1 MVIKRIN
8 TTRHFW
14 FKRKEFFTC
23 LLFII
28 VHISLVKAN
37 VVHATMTGASNGKLI
52 GTTGLNQIEG
62 TGGGGIVP
70 WAMLAGYDSQEQ
82 ISLSAFTTQ
91 VHLDD
96 YRLNVLGVSASFYDR
111 IEVSMAQHR
120 LDLKALDGEI
130 KQNIYGLKYRL
141 YGDIVYSIWP
151 QVSIGLQYKKL
162 GDGSIASEV
171 GAANSSSGTD
181 IYLAATKLHFGTLF
195 GFNTLWNVTARAT
208 KANQLGL
215 LGFGGENNDNYQIM
229 TEVSAAVFFNQHLAV
244 GIEYRQKPDNLGLGE
259 DDWLDVF
266 ISYIPNKNLSFTLA
280 WAELG
285 NIAGAKK
292 QQGLYLSLNG
302 QLW

>member
-1 MVIKRIN
+1 MAVIKTN
-8 TTRHFW
+8 TIRFNW
-14 FKRKEFFTC
+14 CKPWVYFLC
-23 LLFII
+23 L
-28 VHISLVKAN
+28 ISTLLLVSSVQA
-37 VVHATMTGASNGKLI
+37 GDGKLI
-52 GTTGLNQIEG
+52 GTAGLNQIEG
-62 TGGGGIVP
+62 SGGGGLVP
-70 WAMLAGYDSQEQ
+70 WATIAGYDSQEQ
-82 ISLSAFTTQ
+82 ISVNAFTTQ

-96 YRLNVLGVSASFYDR
+96 YRLNVLGISASFYDR
-111 IEVSMAQHR
+111 VEISLAQHR
-120 LDLKALDGEI
+120 FDLKTLGGEI

-141 YGDIVYSIWP
+141 YGDIVYSTWP

-162 GDGSIASEV
+162 NDGSIASAV
-171 GAANSSSGTD
+171 GAKNSSSGTD
-181 IYLAATKLHFGTLF
+181 IYIAATKIHLGALA
-195 GFNTLWNVTARAT
+195 GFNLVWNVTARAT

-215 LGFGGENNDNYQIM
+215 LGFGGVNNHNYQIM
-229 TEVSAAVFFNQHLAV
+229 AEASAAVLFSRHLAL

-292 QQGLYLSLNG
+292 QKGLYLSLNG

>member
-1 MVIKRIN
+1 MAVIKMNIIHSN
-8 TTRHFW
+8 W
-14 FKRKEFFTC
+14 CKPWMFFLSLISTF
-23 LLFII
+23 LL
-28 VHISLVKAN
+28 VSSAQ
-37 VVHATMTGASNGKLI
+37 AGDGKLI
-52 GTTGLNQIEG
+52 GTAGLNQIEG
-62 TGGGGIVP
+62 SGGGGLVP
-70 WAMLAGYDSQEQ
+70 WATLAGYDSQEQ
-82 ISLSAFTTQ
+82 ISVNAFTTQ

-96 YRLNVLGVSASFYDR
+96 YRLNVLGISASFYDR
-111 IEVSMAQHR
+111 VEISLAQHR
-120 LDLKALDGEI
+120 FDLKTLGGEI

-141 YGDIVYSIWP
+141 YGDIVYSTWP

-162 GDGSIASEV
+162 NDGSIASAV
-171 GAANSSSGTD
+171 GATNSSSGTD
-181 IYLAATKLHFGTLF
+181 IYIAATKIHLGALA
-195 GFNTLWNVTARAT
+195 GFNLVWNVTARAT

-215 LGFGGENNDNYQIM
+215 LGFGGVNNHNYQIM
-229 TEVSAAVFFNQHLAV
+229 AEASAAVLFSRHLAL

-292 QQGLYLSLNG
+292 QKGLYLSLNG